1 MDDATV
7 ARHPDPG
14 YQPTGEESP
23 LLRWVATLTCL
34 AAAAP
39 VVIHA
44 LTNPGFT
51 TTPRLTTWGLLFV
64 LFVATFW
71 LPAALCRQR
80 RRALALLA
88 VQTVLAV
95 ALFYVVPSSIFAIF
109 LVIVA
114 AGAGGLL
121 PLPLAALWVTA
132 QTAALLPAWLQ
143 LQGWA
148 DALILQ
154 AAFLGFQLFA
164 VIATRTAERERRAR
178 AELAAANA
186 ELRATREKLAES
198 SRAAERLRIAR
209 DLHDVVGHHL
219 TALSLNLEA
228 ARHAEDLGEARR
240 PVETAHGLARRLLAE
255 VRRVVSRLRD
265 DEPGGDD
272 LAAAFLAL
280 TEGIDRPRVH
290 VRVPEELRRL
300 DDPERSGALLRCARE
315 MLTNSMRHAHAEN
328 LWLELARRDGGLEL
342 TARDDGVGAQ
352 GIGAEGGG
360 TGGDSAEGNGAA
372 GYGLT
377 GMRERLERL
386 GGHLRVSARPG
397 EGFEVTAWL
406 PTPQ

>member
-1 MDDATV
+1 MDDPTV

-14 YQPTGEESP
+14 YHPTGDDSP

-51 TTPRLTTWGLLFV
+51 TAPRLVTWGVLFV
-64 LFVATFW
+64 LFVASFW
-71 LPAALCRQR
+71 LPAAMCRQR

-132 QTAALLPAWLQ
+132 QTAALLPAWLR

-164 VIATRTAERERRAR
+164 VVATRTAERERRAR

-255 VRRVVSRLRD
+255 VRRVVGRLRD

-290 VRVPEELRRL
+290 LRVPEELRRL
-300 DDPERSGALLRCARE
+300 DDPEHSGALLRCARE
-315 MLTNSMRHAHAEN
+315 MLTNSVRHARAEN
-328 LWLELARRDGGLEL
+328 LWLELERRDGGLEL
-342 TARDDGVGAQ
+342 TARDDGLG
-352 GIGAEGGG
+352 GAEGPGAGTDGEGEGG
-360 TGGDSAEGNGAA
+360 AVA

-386 GGHLRVSARPG
+386 GGYLRIDARPG
-397 EGFEVTAWL
+397 EGFQITAWL